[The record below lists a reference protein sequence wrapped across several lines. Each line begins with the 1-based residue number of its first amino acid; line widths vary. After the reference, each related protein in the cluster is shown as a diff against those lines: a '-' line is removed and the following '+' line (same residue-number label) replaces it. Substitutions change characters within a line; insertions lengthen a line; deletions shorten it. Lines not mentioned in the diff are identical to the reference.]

1 MKRRL
6 TRLGLLGLAVGLAS
20 AAAASPAAAK
30 TVTKTATFNQCVNA
44 NSGIV
49 DNSTAFASVFVNVP
63 KNGKKVQSGTVRGV
77 NSAAVR
83 ITHTYSGDLDLVLVS
98 PAGKVAALAINRGQ
112 DDDGYGTGSASCA
125 GSLVQFSD
133 AFGTPIADVSKSGD
147 PITGAFK
154 PDQLLST
161 FVGGPAR
168 GFWTLAVADCCSQD
182 VGSVNAFSLSL
193 TYSYKKPAK
202 KKKGG
207 K

>member
-6 TRLGLLGLAVGLAS
+6 KRLGLLALAVGLVS
-20 AAAASPAAAK
+20 AAAASSAAAK
-30 TVTKTATFNQCVNA
+30 TVTKTATFNQCVDA
-44 NSGIV
+44 NSGIL
-49 DNSTAFASVFVNVP
+49 DNSTAYASVFVNVP
-63 KNGKKVQSGTVRGV
+63 KNGKKIQSGTVRTV

-98 PAGKVAALAINRGQ
+98 PAGQVAALATERGQ
-112 DDDGYGTGSASCA
+112 GDDGYGIGATGCT

-133 AFGTPIADVSKSGD
+133 AFATPIADVSNSGD

-154 PDQLLST
+154 PEQPLST

-168 GFWTLAVADCCSQD
+168 GFWTLAVADCCGDD
-182 VGSVNAFSLSL
+182 VGALNAFSLSF